1 MLTHIQRAL
10 IQRRATYFHQGS
22 AFGVPCR
29 AIDIPEPGMPDEF
42 DEPSSHKEVE
52 PEARPRLVP

>member
-1 MLTHIQRAL
+1 MLTHIQRGL

-22 AFGVPCR
+22 AFGVPYR
-29 AIDIPEPGMPDEF
+29 AIDIPKSGMPDELE
-42 DEPSSHKEVE
+42 EPFSHKEVE